1 MESRQEFVMTRS
13 SLWRIGAAVYF
24 FINAGGAVFAA
35 ARGETMH
42 ALAHV
47 ALLVVGAGVY
57 GLFRSKFDPIQQET
71 VAAGQANERIDH
83 LEQSLNSI
91 ALNVER
97 IGEAQRFEKK
107 ILEERSEMPP
117 PKKEN

>member
-1 MESRQEFVMTRS
+1 MARS
-13 SLWRIGAAVYF
+13 SRFWRIGAAVYF

-35 ARGETMH
+35 AQGETMH
-42 ALAHV
+42 AFAHI
-47 ALLVVGAGVY
+47 ALLVVGVGVY
-57 GLFRSKFDPIQQET
+57 GLLRLKSDPVEQET
-71 VAAGQANERIDH
+71 VAAEQANQRISH

-107 ILEERSEMPP
+107 ILEERSEIPP
-117 PKKEN
+117 AKEN

>member
-1 MESRQEFVMTRS
+1 MARS
-13 SLWRIGAAVYF
+13 SRFWRIGAAVYF

-35 ARGETMH
+35 IRGEPMH
-42 ALAHV
+42 AFAHI

-57 GLFRSKFDPIQQET
+57 AVLRLNSDPAQQET
-71 VAAGQANERIDH
+71 LAAGQANERIDH

-107 ILEERSEMPP
+107 LLEERIESSP

>member
-1 MESRQEFVMTRS
+1 MARS
-13 SLWRIGAAVYF
+13 SRFWRIAAAAYF
-24 FINAGGAVFAA
+24 FINAAGAVYAIVV
-35 ARGETMH
+35 GEPMH
-42 ALAHV
+42 AFAHV

-57 GLFRSKFDPIQQET
+57 GLLRLNSSPAERET
-71 VAAGQANERIDH
+71 LAAGEANERIDH

-107 ILEERSEMPP
+107 VLEERMETSPT
-117 PKKEN
+117 KTEN